1 MLLRQAL
8 EQTRA
13 GMPTPILFN
22 SRMVGLEPADEV
34 SGMNQDFDVYFHTAH
49 NWGSIRSLHHGSAG
63 VEIFSSLP
71 HRKAATVITGA
82 HAS

>member
-13 GMPTPILFN
+13 GMPPPILFN
-22 SRMVGLEPADEV
+22 SRMVGLEPIDEV
-34 SGMNQDFDVYFHTAH
+34 SAMEDVFEGQFHSAH
-49 NWGSIRSLHHGSAG
+49 NRASSKSLLGGSAG

-71 HRKAATVITGA
+71 HRKAGTVVTGA
-82 HAS
+82 QAS

>member
-13 GMPTPILFN
+13 GMPPPILFN
-22 SRMVGLEPADEV
+22 TRMVGLEPADEV
-34 SGMNQDFDVYFHTAH
+34 LPIPAFDPRFHSGH
-49 NWGSIRSLHHGSAG
+49 NRASSRN
-63 VEIFSSLP
+63 FSSLP
-71 HRKAATVITGA
+71 HRKAATAVTGA

>member
-13 GMPTPILFN
+13 GMPPPIIFN

-34 SGMNQDFDVYFHTAH
+34 SAMEDAFDVHLHAAH
-49 NWGSIRSLHHGSAG
+49 NRASSNSLHHGSAG
-63 VEIFSSLP
+63 IENLSSLP
-71 HRKAATVITGA
+71 HRKAATVVTGA

>member
-13 GMPTPILFN
+13 GMPPPILFN
-22 SRMVGLEPADEV
+22 TRMVGLEPADEV
-34 SGMNQDFDVYFHTAH
+34 SSHTGFHRPPFRPQSCKQQELFVVAAR
-49 NWGSIRSLHHGSAG
+49 N
-63 VEIFSSLP
+63 
-71 HRKAATVITGA
+71 AATAVTGA